1 MHALIPSGP
10 ILCFLRN
17 IENVKEMLNEIF
29 KSGNASLKVA
39 PLKAFPHFVAMFHEQ
54 SLIIG
59 SHASFLP
66 TVPPPQ
72 SLHRWVMFS
81 EFSILLSLFNVWPK
95 LILSGKY
102 SYPALIREDFT
113 ST

>member
-10 ILCFLRN
+10 ILCVVRN
-17 IENVKEMLNEIF
+17 IENGKEMLNEIF
-29 KSGNASLKVA
+29 KSGNASLKVT

-59 SHASFLP
+59 SHAGFFPTGPLP
-66 TVPPPQ
+66 H

-81 EFSILLSLFNVWPK
+81 EFSILPSLFHVWP
-95 LILSGKY
+95 
-102 SYPALIREDFT
+102 
-113 ST
+113 